1 MWSNLQVT
9 ADLVTFTAEILN
21 GKLHFLCSVKSIK
34 QQKILIN
41 FLSGIYLA
49 ISNKKTLREKCPNT
63 EFYSGLYFPVFV
75 LNTNIYSVN
84 LRIQSKYGEIR
95 TRKYSVFG
103 IFSRNIS
110 FTSSINGNI
119 KILYFDLNILEICFR
134 GLLLHV
140 NFA

>member
-9 ADLVTFTAEILN
+9 ADLVTFTAEIFN

-34 QQKILIN
+34 QQKIIIN

-84 LRIQSKYGEIR
+84 LRIQSKYGKIR

-103 IFSRNIS
+103 IFSRSIS
-110 FTSSINGNI
+110 FTRSINGNI

-134 GLLLHV
+134 GLQLHV
-140 NFA
+140 NFV